1 MGRLSMC
8 DSLDE
13 SRFTLIPSVRDTCPC
28 GLVQLPGKTQ
38 YSMVFYFACMLDDIE
53 PGSVLDE
60 FIKGSDAHR
69 NKRFKFTPRIAE
81 VREESNCPR
90 HLTYFTFINTASI
103 HLVDD
108 RSSSLCSSTSDTF

>member
-1 MGRLSMC
+1 M
-8 DSLDE
+8 
-13 SRFTLIPSVRDTCPC
+13 IPSVHDTCPFV
-28 GLVQLPGKTQ
+28 LVQLPGKTQ

-81 VREESNCPR
+81 VREEFNHPR
-90 HLTYFTFINTASI
+90 DLM
-103 HLVDD
+103 
-108 RSSSLCSSTSDTF
+108 